1 MFGFSLPF
9 LMLRRWDVLSAET
22 SNRSR
27 FELLQ
32 NLEFF
37 KFFCPVSL
45 ELFFQD

>member
-22 SNRSR
+22 SNKGR
-27 FELLQ
+27 FKLPQ
-32 NLEFF
+32 NVEFF
-37 KFFCPVSL
+37 KLFCPVSL